1 MQCAASNSRSGDGA
15 KRRLHVSDAEPR
27 SLRRAVRGTTHALR
41 QARVCT
47 RSRWAARIGRRLI
60 GRTDATSTTRP
71 QQRGSG
77 GVQPTCDLDRPCGRC
92 LQGGGLG
99 VLHVVL
105 ISTSG
110 ASGATYQGRQC
121 SPVRFGSLGGRGLRP
136 RGARYNISTAMNG
149 SCQSLKAADKVVEGC
164 EPCRTGFALSHI
176 GTGTGLTLATSAPG
190 LGSPLSHLRRDWA
203 RPCPHLRREW
213 ALPWVPPAEP
223 VGVVHVHAA

>member
-1 MQCAASNSRSGDGA
+1 MRPVRHDPTSGVAAGCSR
-15 KRRLHVSDAEPR
+15 RVIWI
-27 SLRRAVRGTTHALR
+27 AL
-41 QARVCT
+41 A
-47 RSRWAARIGRRLI
+47 
-60 GRTDATSTTRP
+60 
-71 QQRGSG
+71 
-77 GVQPTCDLDRPCGRC
+77 GRC
-92 LQGGGLG
+92 LQGGVLG
-99 VLHVVL
+99 VLHAVL

-203 RPCPHLRREW
+203 RP
-213 ALPWVPPAEP
+213 PA
-223 VGVVHVHAA
+223 HVCTGTGLAPAHICAGTGRYHGCLQPNP